1 MLLIIPFIVIVVL
14 VFLLGA
20 FLTIPEFRASYY
32 LRRGK
37 TRKARK
43 IYETLLERNPEKLQV
58 YRKLGEIYYQENRQ
72 DKKALRL
79 FEIILKLKI
88 PFQWR
93 DEISTMVAKYYI
105 IEGRKDTEAI
115 KLIEKAV
122 DKEIRR
128 LKSFA

>member
-1 MLLIIPFIVIVVL
+1 MPFIIVLSVCVVIL
-14 VFLLGA
+14 FILGA
-20 FLTIPEFRASYY
+20 VWLIPELRASYY

-37 TRKARK
+37 TRRARK
-43 IYETLLERNPEKLQV
+43 IYETLLERNPERLQL

-88 PFQWR
+88 PFQWK
-93 DEISTMVAKYYI
+93 DEIATLVAKYYI
-105 IEGRKDTEAI
+105 MEGRKDTEAI

-122 DKEIRR
+122 DKE
-128 LKSFA
+128 LKQLKNFA